1 MYSPPTF
8 MRKTLFAI
16 FVLLASAASAQQSG
30 QPLPM
35 DTGRSGLEQMFTK
48 LRTTARLMQITAHP
62 DDEDGS
68 MLALESRGHGVTVEL
83 FTLTR
88 GDGGQNKTGSSFSD
102 ELGILRTL
110 ELPESGRY
118 YCVSQRR

>member
-1 MYSPPTF
+1 
-8 MRKTLFAI
+8 MRKFLQLFLAI
-16 FVLLASAASAQQSG
+16 GIATAALAQQSG

-35 DTGRSGLEQMFTK
+35 DTGRPGIEQMLTK

-68 MLALESRGHGVTVEL
+68 MMALESRGHGVTVQL

-110 ELPESGRY
+110 ELLESGRY
-118 YCVSQRR
+118 FGVRQRFSRV